1 VFNEEPKVNG
11 IVEETIYI
19 YIYIYIKEEARS
31 PWRTIIR
38 EKGR

>member
-19 YIYIYIKEEARS
+19 YIYKRRS
-31 PWRTIIR
+31 KVSMEDNNT
-38 EKGR
+38 

>member
-11 IVEETIYI
+11 IVEEAIYMC
-19 YIYIYIKEEARS
+19 IYIYIKEEAR
-31 PWRTIIR
+31 WRTIIR

>member
-11 IVEETIYI
+11 IVEETI